1 MFRDA
6 IHDCFLVASDAMAVS
21 AIRHSFRLACFCV
34 CACVCAL
41 LVQNW
46 ASMHACNVC
55 CCCSMTLPHSLLLQQ
70 LLLGRN
76 TRRLTLRPSA
86 SSSILCSRSDHQ
98 RADTHTH
105 THTPTQTH
113 THTQTHTDKH
123 TNRQTHTHI
132 QTDKQTN
139 THTHTHTHTSGW
151 AYVPCK
157 CLLRCGHGGA
167 ALGCAAQCTGSERTG
182 GGAHRMQCTHRDD

>member
-139 THTHTHTHTSGW
+139 THTHTHTHIRLGVRALQVSSTMRTWWCSSW
-151 AYVPCK
+151 M
-157 CLLRCGHGGA
+157 RCTVHW
-167 ALGCAAQCTGSERTG
+167 Q
-182 GGAHRMQCTHRDD
+182 